1 MFCFKIENFLFTS
14 YSKNKIQQNQFL
26 NVYEAQLPV
35 RTLLQWGKRRK
46 KKRANNIKETIH

>member
-14 YSKNKIQQNQFL
+14 YSKNKIQQNKFL